1 MSGIYIHIP
10 FCKQACHYCNFH
22 FSTSLQSKDAIVSA
36 ICKEILIQKNY
47 LKEKSL
53 SSIYFG
59 GGTPS
64 LLTDGELGQIFSAIG
79 QVYSWGDKTEITI
92 EANPDD
98 ITIEKLNSFKKWG
111 INRLSIGIQSFFD
124 EDLQWMNRAHNANEA
139 QSCIKMAQDA
149 GFDNITIDLIYGS
162 PTTTHEMWAKNIED
176 ALSLDIPHI
185 SSYCLTVEENTAL
198 HHLVKK
204 GKTSAPDS
212 DKASRQFTG
221 LIDRLTA
228 HGYDHYEIS
237 NFAKPE
243 RYAIHN
249 TNYWKGAHYL
259 GIGPSA
265 HSYNGETRSWN
276 IAHNQ
281 KYILALQDDKIPSE
295 TEILALDTRYNE
307 YIMTGLRT
315 MWGVDLDKINA
326 FGESFSAYFMENI
339 GAEIKAGFVV
349 FDGHTYRLTQAG
361 KHFAD
366 GIASN
371 LFWVV

>member
-22 FSTSLQSKDAIVSA
+22 FSTSLKSKDVLVSA

-47 LKEKSL
+47 LTEKSL

-64 LLTDGELGQIFSAIG
+64 LLTDEELGQIFTTIG
-79 QVYSWGDKTEITI
+79 QVFSWDNKTEITL

-98 ITIEKLNSFKKWG
+98 ITFEKLNSFKKWG

-124 EDLQWMNRAHNANEA
+124 EDLKWMNRAHNANEA
-139 QSCIKMAQDA
+139 EFCIKMAQDA
-149 GFDNITIDLIYGS
+149 GFDNITMDLIYGS
-162 PTTTHEMWAKNIED
+162 PTTTHEMWAKNID
-176 ALSLDIPHI
+176 IALSLDIPHI

-198 HHLVKK
+198 HHHVKT
-204 GKTSAPDS
+204 GKKSAPDS
-212 DKASRQFTG
+212 DKASRQYTS

-228 HGYDHYEIS
+228 FGYDHYEIS

-243 RYAIHN
+243 KYAIHN
-249 TNYWKGAHYL
+249 TNYWKGVHYL

-265 HSYNGETRSWN
+265 HSYNGDTRTWN
-276 IAHNQ
+276 IANNQ
-281 KYILALQDDKIPSE
+281 KYIHALQEGKIPSE
-295 TEILALDTRYNE
+295 TETLNINTQYNE

-315 MWGVDLDKINA
+315 MWGVDLAKIKN
-326 FGESFSAYFMENI
+326 FGDSFSSYFVENI
-339 GAEIKAGFVV
+339 IDEIKAGFVIQ
-349 FDGHTYRLTQAG
+349 DGSNFTLTQAG

-366 GIASN
+366 GVASN
-371 LFWVV
+371 LFWVD